1 MEGRGRVSAEG
12 VGAERR
18 GMEFERGGIGQKLTA
33 PPQLREIK
41 HCATVF
47 HPGASAKRKAA
58 LRRGHARAAS
68 RLAVARCSTK
78 MLRVYIWLG

>member
-1 MEGRGRVSAEG
+1 MTKE
-12 VGAERR
+12 ERR
-18 GMEFERGGIGQKLTA
+18 NENGKREGIYWGGIGQKLTA

-58 LRRGHARAAS
+58 LRHGHARAP
-68 RLAVARCSTK
+68 
-78 MLRVYIWLG
+78 I